1 MALAPSSAGESPPP
15 GTGATGAG
23 RPLRKVSPARQVL
36 TLFGDY
42 WWRNADPLPSA
53 ALVGAMGDLGM
64 KEPAARATL
73 ARLVRLDLLEQRRD
87 GRRTTHGLT
96 SRGRAI
102 IEDEAA
108 WLESFG
114 VAPIVWDG
122 SWSVV
127 TFSIPE
133 SQRALRHTA
142 RSRLKFLGF
151 GPLYDGVWISPSDVA
166 ALAREELVA
175 LGVPDVTTMRA
186 QLDVAGPGGPQ
197 RAWDLAGVLERYEV
211 FRRELEASTAAL
223 AGAGAL
229 AERTGLMIQWQA
241 FRGVDAGLPAAL
253 LPSDWPRE
261 EVRARFGRRFDE
273 LGPAAEER
281 MSWHVSRVD
290 EALAGGVLQRRLA
303 RRS

>member
-1 MALAPSSAGESPPP
+1 MALAASSDLSSSPGEA
-15 GTGATGAG
+15 ATGGG

-42 WWRNADPLPSA
+42 WWRNDDPLPSA

-73 ARLVRLDLLEQRRD
+73 ARLVRLELLEQRRE

-102 IEDEAA
+102 IEDEAR

-114 VAPIVWDG
+114 VAPVVWDG
-122 SWSVV
+122 AWSVV

-166 ALAREELVA
+166 ALARAELLA

-197 RAWDLAGVLERYEV
+197 RAWDLAGVGERYEV
-211 FRRELEASTAAL
+211 FRRELVASTAEL
-223 AGAGAL
+223 TGAAAL

-253 LPSDWPRE
+253 LPADWPRE
-261 EVRARFGRRFDE
+261 DVRARFGRRFDE
-273 LGPAAEER
+273 LGPAAEDR
-281 MSWHVSRVD
+281 MRWHVSRVD
-290 EALAGGVLQRRLA
+290 VALARGVLERRLA
-303 RRS
+303 ES

>member
-1 MALAPSSAGESPPP
+1 MALAPSSAGVSPSS
-15 GTGATGAG
+15 GVAAAGAG
-23 RPLRKVSPARQVL
+23 SSRPLRKVSPARQVL

-42 WWRNADPLPSA
+42 WWRNDAPLPSA

-73 ARLVRLDLLEQRRD
+73 ARLVRLELLEQHRD

-96 SRGRAI
+96 ARGRAI

-122 SWSVV
+122 AWSVV

-133 SQRALRHTA
+133 AQRALRHTA

-166 ALAREELVA
+166 ALARAELLA

-197 RAWDLAGVLERYEV
+197 RAWDLAGVGERYGV
-211 FRRELEASTAAL
+211 FRRELVASTAEL
-223 AGAGAL
+223 TGAAAL
-229 AERTGLMIQWQA
+229 AERTGLMIHWQA

-253 LPSDWPRE
+253 LPPDWPRE
-261 EVRARFGRRFDE
+261 EIRGRFGRRFDE

-281 MSWHVSRVD
+281 MRWHVSRVD
-290 EALAGGVLQRRLA
+290 EALAWGVLERRLS
-303 RRS
+303 R